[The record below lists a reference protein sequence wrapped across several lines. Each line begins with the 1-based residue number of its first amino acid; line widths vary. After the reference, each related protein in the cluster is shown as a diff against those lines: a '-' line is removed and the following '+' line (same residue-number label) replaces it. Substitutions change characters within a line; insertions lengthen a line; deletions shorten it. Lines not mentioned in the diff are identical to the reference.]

1 MFSRFAGIG
10 IGHEAQ
16 YNIQTMGGTD
26 VNTFEDDTFPMVDYE
41 DEGDDMFHAGRESF
55 SSPHRDNTDPHNGHG
70 DNSDDSDGEGDSNSI
85 LFNDNSSCGLDD
97 SEESDDGS
105 GFEF

>member
-1 MFSRFAGIG
+1 MFSHFAGIG

-26 VNTFEDDTFPMVDYE
+26 VNTFEDDTFPMGDCE
-41 DEGDDMFHAGRESF
+41 DEGDNMLQAGWESF
-55 SSPHRDNTDPHNGHG
+55 SSTHGDNTDPHNGHG
-70 DNSDDSDGEGDSNSI
+70 DDSDGSDGEGDSDSI
-85 LFNDNSSCGLDD
+85 LFDDNSSCGLDD
-97 SEESDDGS
+97 SEESDDES